1 MCGLRWSPWGTQ
13 LASGGND
20 NLLNIWDDRYAS
32 TNTHVTDQSL
42 FRLDAHQ
49 AAVKALA
56 WCPWQRNLLASGG
69 GTADRTIKF
78 WNSTS
83 GAMIN
88 SVDTK
93 SQVCALQWSA
103 HDKELVSSH
112 GYSHNQ
118 LILWKYPSM
127 VRVAELTGHTSRV
140 LHMAQSPD
148 GTTIC
153 SAAADETL
161 RFWKVL
167 SGGDQNKKS
176 KAAAQSSVL
185 SSAIR

>member
-1 MCGLRWSPWGTQ
+1 MQPITLQPSRCYLV
-13 LASGGND
+13 
-20 NLLNIWDDRYAS
+20 I
-32 TNTHVTDQSL
+32 TH
-42 FRLDAHQ
+42 H
-49 AAVKALA
+49 
-56 WCPWQRNLLASGG
+56 
-69 GTADRTIKF
+69 
-78 WNSTS
+78 
-83 GAMIN
+83 
-88 SVDTK
+88 
-93 SQVCALQWSA
+93 QVCALQWSA

-167 SGGDQNKKS
+167 SGGEQNKKAR
-176 KAAAQSSVL
+176 AAA
-185 SSAIR
+185 AAAAKEFC